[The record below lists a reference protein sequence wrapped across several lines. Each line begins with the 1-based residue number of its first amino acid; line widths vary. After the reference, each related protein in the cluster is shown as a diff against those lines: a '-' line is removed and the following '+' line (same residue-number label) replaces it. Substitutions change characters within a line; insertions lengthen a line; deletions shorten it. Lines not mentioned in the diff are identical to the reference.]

1 MFNFAV
7 KLNTVQFI
15 YLNIVRFTWFLG
27 ALSILFLDKL
37 DFQRKIN
44 QIGNSGFDVVMR
56 YLTHAG
62 DGIFA
67 LLVLIAL
74 LFIRI
79 KTALIALI
87 SFGLTAGIVQLLKHT
102 FFKTMKRPYYFLQS
116 DADFRFIEDFTYHT
130 SNSFPSGHSASIFA
144 ICTVIAYQY
153 KSKLSIQLILVIFAI
168 LVALT
173 RVYLCQHFLQD
184 IIAGSLIGTLIA
196 YYASI
201 FLEPKWNH
209 LDKPLRLN
217 E

>member
-15 YLNIVRFTWFLG
+15 FLNIVRFTWFLG
-27 ALSILFLDKL
+27 ALAILFVDKL

-67 LLVLIAL
+67 LLVFIAL

-79 KTALIALI
+79 KTAVIALI
-87 SFGLTAGIVQLLKHT
+87 CFGLTAGVVQLLKHT
-102 FFKTMKRPYYFLQS
+102 VFVKMKRPFYFLQS
-116 DADFRFIEDFTYHT
+116 EANFRIIDDFTYHT
-130 SNSFPSGHSASIFA
+130 SNSFPSGHAASIFA

-153 KSKLSIQLILVIFAI
+153 KSKLSVQLLLVIFAI

-196 YYASI
+196 YYGSI
-201 FLEPKWNH
+201 FLESKWNH
-209 LDKPLRLN
+209 LEKPLRLN
-217 E
+217 

>member
-15 YLNIVRFTWFLG
+15 FLNIVRFTWFLG
-27 ALSILFLDKL
+27 ALAILFVDKL

-67 LLVLIAL
+67 LLVFIAL

-87 SFGLTAGIVQLLKHT
+87 CFGLTAGVVQLLKHT
-102 FFKTMKRPYYFLQS
+102 VFVKMKRPFYFLQS
-116 DADFRFIEDFTYHT
+116 EANFRIIDDFTYHT
-130 SNSFPSGHSASIFA
+130 SNSFPSGHAASIFA

-153 KSKLSIQLILVIFAI
+153 KSKLSVQLLLVIFAI

-196 YYASI
+196 YYGSI
-201 FLEPKWNH
+201 FLESKWNH
-209 LDKPLRLN
+209 LEKPLRLN
-217 E
+217 

>member
-15 YLNIVRFTWFLG
+15 FLNIVRFTWFLG
-27 ALSILFLDKL
+27 ALAILFADKL

-44 QIGNSGFDVVMR
+44 QIGNSGFDDVMR

-67 LLVLIAL
+67 LLVFIAL

-87 SFGLTAGIVQLLKHT
+87 CFGLTAGVVQLLKHT
-102 FFKTMKRPYYFLQS
+102 VFVKMKRPFYFLQS
-116 DADFRFIEDFTYHT
+116 EVNFRIIDDFTYHT
-130 SNSFPSGHSASIFA
+130 SNSFPSGHAASIFA

-153 KSKLSIQLILVIFAI
+153 KSKLSVQLLLVIFAI

-196 YYASI
+196 YYGSI
-201 FLEPKWNH
+201 FLESKWNH
-209 LDKPLRLN
+209 LEKPLRLN
-217 E
+217 

>member
-15 YLNIVRFTWFLG
+15 FLNIVRFTWFLG
-27 ALSILFLDKL
+27 ALAILFVDKL

-44 QIGNSGFDVVMR
+44 QIGNSGFDIVMR

-67 LLVLIAL
+67 LLVFIAL

-87 SFGLTAGIVQLLKHT
+87 CFGLTAGVVQLLKHT
-102 FFKTMKRPYYFLQS
+102 VFVKMKRPFYFLQS
-116 DADFRFIEDFTYHT
+116 EANFRIIDDFTYHT
-130 SNSFPSGHSASIFA
+130 SNSFPSGHAASIFA

-153 KSKLSIQLILVIFAI
+153 KSKLSVQLLLVIFAI

-196 YYASI
+196 YYGSI
-201 FLEPKWNH
+201 FLESKWNH
-209 LDKPLRLN
+209 LEKPLRLN
-217 E
+217 

>member
-15 YLNIVRFTWFLG
+15 FLNIVRFTWFLG
-27 ALSILFLDKL
+27 ALAILFVDKL

-67 LLVLIAL
+67 LLVFIAL

-87 SFGLTAGIVQLLKHT
+87 CFGLTAGVVQLLKHSV
-102 FFKTMKRPYYFLQS
+102 FVKMKRPFYFLQS
-116 DADFRFIEDFTYHT
+116 EANFRIIDDFTYHT
-130 SNSFPSGHSASIFA
+130 SNSFPSGHAASIFA

-153 KSKLSIQLILVIFAI
+153 KSKLSVQLLLVIFAI

-196 YYASI
+196 YYGSI
-201 FLEPKWNH
+201 FLESKWNH
-209 LDKPLRLN
+209 LEKPLRLN
-217 E
+217 

>member
-15 YLNIVRFTWFLG
+15 FLNIVRFTWFLG
-27 ALSILFLDKL
+27 ALVILFVNKL

-67 LLVLIAL
+67 LLVFIAL

-79 KTALIALI
+79 KTAVIALI
-87 SFGLTAGIVQLLKHT
+87 CFGLTAGVVQLLKHT
-102 FFKTMKRPYYFLQS
+102 VFVKMKRPFYFLQS
-116 DADFRFIEDFTYHT
+116 EANFRIIDDFTYHT
-130 SNSFPSGHSASIFA
+130 SNSFPSGHAASIFA

-153 KSKLSIQLILVIFAI
+153 KSKLSVQLLLVIFAI

-196 YYASI
+196 YYGSI
-201 FLEPKWNH
+201 FLESKWNH
-209 LDKPLRLN
+209 LEKPLRLN
-217 E
+217 

>member
-15 YLNIVRFTWFLG
+15 FLNIVRFTWFLG
-27 ALSILFLDKL
+27 ALSVLFVDKL

-44 QIGNSGFDVVMR
+44 QIGNPGLDVMMR

-67 LLVLIAL
+67 LLVLITL

-87 SFGLTAGIVQLLKHT
+87 CFGLTAGIVQLLKHT
-102 FFKTMKRPYYFLQS
+102 VFVKMKRPFYFLQS
-116 DADFRFIEDFTYHT
+116 EANFRIIDDFTYHT
-130 SNSFPSGHSASIFA
+130 SNSFPSGHAASIFA

-153 KSKLSIQLILVIFAI
+153 KSKLSVQLLLVVFAI

-184 IIAGSLIGTLIA
+184 VIAGSLIGTLIA
-196 YYASI
+196 YYGSI
-201 FLEPKWNH
+201 FLESKWNR
-209 LDKPLRLN
+209 LEKPLRLN
-217 E
+217 

>member
-15 YLNIVRFTWFLG
+15 FLNIVRFTWFLG
-27 ALSILFLDKL
+27 ALVILFVDKL

-44 QIGNSGFDVVMR
+44 QIGNLGFDVVMR

-67 LLVLIAL
+67 LLVFIAL

-79 KTALIALI
+79 KTAVIALI
-87 SFGLTAGIVQLLKHT
+87 CFGLTAGVVQLLKHT
-102 FFKTMKRPYYFLQS
+102 VFVKMKRPFYFLQS
-116 DADFRFIEDFTYHT
+116 EANFRIIDDFTYHT
-130 SNSFPSGHSASIFA
+130 SNSFPSGHAASIFA

-153 KSKLSIQLILVIFAI
+153 KSKLSVQLLLVIFAI

-196 YYASI
+196 YYGSI
-201 FLEPKWNH
+201 FLESKWNH
-209 LDKPLRLN
+209 LEKPLRLN
-217 E
+217 

>member
-15 YLNIVRFTWFLG
+15 FLNIVRFTWFLG
-27 ALSILFLDKL
+27 ALAILFVDKL

-44 QIGNSGFDVVMR
+44 QIGNSGFDIVMR

-67 LLVLIAL
+67 LLVFITL

-79 KTALIALI
+79 KTALVALI
-87 SFGLTAGIVQLLKHT
+87 CFGLTAGVVQLLKHT
-102 FFKTMKRPYYFLQS
+102 VFVKMKRPFYFLQS
-116 DADFRFIEDFTYHT
+116 EANFRIIDDFTYHT
-130 SNSFPSGHSASIFA
+130 SNSFPSGHAASIFA

-153 KSKLSIQLILVIFAI
+153 KSKLSVQLLLVIFAI

-196 YYASI
+196 YYGSI
-201 FLEPKWNH
+201 FLESKWNH
-209 LDKPLRLN
+209 LEKPLRLN
-217 E
+217 

>member
-15 YLNIVRFTWFLG
+15 FLNIVRFTWFLG
-27 ALSILFLDKL
+27 ALVILFVDKL

-67 LLVLIAL
+67 LLVFIAL

-79 KTALIALI
+79 KTAVIALI
-87 SFGLTAGIVQLLKHT
+87 CFGLTAGVVQLLKHT
-102 FFKTMKRPYYFLQS
+102 VFVKMKRPFYFLQS
-116 DADFRFIEDFTYHT
+116 EANFRIIDDFTYHT
-130 SNSFPSGHSASIFA
+130 SNSFPSGHAASIFA

-153 KSKLSIQLILVIFAI
+153 KSKLSVQLLLVIFAI

-196 YYASI
+196 YYGSI
-201 FLEPKWNH
+201 FLESKWNH
-209 LDKPLRLN
+209 LEKPLRLN
-217 E
+217 

>member
-15 YLNIVRFTWFLG
+15 FLNIVRFTWFLG
-27 ALSILFLDKL
+27 ALVILFVDKL

-67 LLVLIAL
+67 LLVFIAL

-87 SFGLTAGIVQLLKHT
+87 CFGLTAGVVQLLKHT
-102 FFKTMKRPYYFLQS
+102 IFVKMKRPFYFLQS
-116 DADFRFIEDFTYHT
+116 EANFRIIDDFTYHT
-130 SNSFPSGHSASIFA
+130 SNSFPSGHAASIFA

-153 KSKLSIQLILVIFAI
+153 KSKLSVQLLLVVFAI

-196 YYASI
+196 YYGSI
-201 FLEPKWNH
+201 FLESKWNH
-209 LDKPLRLN
+209 LEKPLRLN
-217 E
+217 